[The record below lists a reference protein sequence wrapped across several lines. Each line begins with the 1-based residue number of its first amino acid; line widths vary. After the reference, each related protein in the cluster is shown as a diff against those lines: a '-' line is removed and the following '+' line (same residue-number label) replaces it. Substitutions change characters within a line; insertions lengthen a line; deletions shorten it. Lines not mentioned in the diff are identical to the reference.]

1 MKLKKIFIISC
12 VVLGISPVAK
22 ATRNYEQFCAGYE
35 KVCENGKCGLF
46 ANGHHSPL
54 IYTDMKCLPNT
65 NIIVVSTNHGKWRV
79 YNEQTEKANTTQ
91 YDEIQSLS
99 MLLLKVKSN
108 NKWGL
113 VSVEG
118 AELLPTQY
126 EDIAILTNDYILAKN
141 NKKWKLFY
149 IQGGK
154 AKEISATLYEQI
166 EPAQK
171 FYKGYYT
178 VTVNGKKGII
188 YLPTIWQKEKA
199 NLSYVKPLFDDIV
212 LPPTYDF
219 VKVSQGHKWG
229 FYDLK
234 SGKLATR
241 LYDDISKLDSFHSNL
256 FKTSL
261 QGKQG
266 ILIRNSKT
274 KTLEEKLA
282 PSFSNVKA
290 LVGERLIAVSEK
302 GKWGVY
308 DLTQQKVMLEP
319 VYEDVRGYG
328 ANAVQVLEQGT
339 WIKKQL

>member
-1 MKLKKIFIISC
+1 M
-12 VVLGISPVAK
+12 
-22 ATRNYEQFCAGYE
+22 
-35 KVCENGKCGLF
+35 
-46 ANGHHSPL
+46 
-54 IYTDMKCLPNT
+54 
-65 NIIVVSTNHGKWRV
+65 
-79 YNEQTEKANTTQ
+79 
-91 YDEIQSLS
+91 
-99 MLLLKVKSN
+99 
-108 NKWGL
+108 
-113 VSVEG
+113 
-118 AELLPTQY
+118 
-126 EDIAILTNDYILAKN
+126 
-141 NKKWKLFY
+141 
-149 IQGGK
+149 
-154 AKEISATLYEQI
+154 
-166 EPAQK
+166 
-171 FYKGYYT
+171 
-178 VTVNGKKGII
+178 
-188 YLPTIWQKEKA
+188 
-199 NLSYVKPLFDDIV
+199 